1 MLWFN
6 KWSKIMRKI
15 HLEHTF
21 DILPHEHIES
31 KVNEY
36 TLFMK
41 EYNDS
46 NKYRLIFSFNPI
58 CSNVLFNAITEITQN
73 EGSDNCILYNK
84 AETNLTITED
94 TYPNLNR
101 YLNYTRRINN
111 NVTSALTKE
120 HLIMDTGYSHP
131 EVGNFEYHC
140 GYDIFD
146 NHILRSKEF
155 VVVNKINNNINVVEW
170 RNNFNTLSD
179 YLRDNLGAI
188 KEDKNLKD
196 NTDNSK
202 IKKHLYTTDTIYS
215 YTTSINENL
224 IEDNGWLGFIN
235 KGNLNIPNYI
245 IDNKSI
251 TINRVINN
259 MDIGGFVDMY
269 PDRSLYSI
277 LPKYNKYR
285 KRYENNW
292 EFCLTY
298 PFENLYDNEL
308 VKKHGY
314 NGIEGIFKLDGTLQ
328 IGNGLN
334 TKIITLRT
342 FVEHG
347 LKTGDKFKL
356 AYFFEDESGNL
367 MSSGETVNTCT
378 VVGTGG
384 NTYEK
389 KQYIK
394 IRVNDIQNLVA
405 QIYENVEKLK
415 PNADITAIEEEL
427 GNGTFAVDRDYFAN
441 NNVKFRFCKV
451 IGDTKSQYYIRKFKI
466 LTKKDG
472 ISRYNYT
479 LNKLAFAKNIY
490 EDRVGEIIF
499 DDVIDVTGIK
509 NNLGLPLTEL
519 FISVFKTNH
528 GYKEWYGTKEN
539 DYSFNGA
546 SENVEFSHC
555 FGELTSGFDMPS
567 DEECID
573 YNVHRLHNINTE
585 IDGIPL
591 SGEPLERDICLKN
604 NIDTFYGDLVEF
616 NDKALNETVL
626 EDVYYRFNTAQREV
640 NDSSYGTLYYHEIQ
654 SDDYDFN
661 GKDFLERKN
670 IAKNNDAS
678 ESYVPINLNPE
689 GYYYKA
695 HYRIPLKEYMPRV
708 YWGSDILVKVVSS
721 LKSATYAIG
730 TKISY
735 MTFNEVM
742 YEYEIICDKS
752 YNMIVHDK
760 IYLVNKNNVNDVVYG
775 MITEFN
781 NNKYKVVINKDITFS
796 NYKFFKV
803 NPIKPENSYTIPDG
817 SGNYVWRIEKGFN
830 DIDSDSELYNRPF
843 TNGTHYLHKDIN
855 LYLKRQDPHGTY
867 GVSFNSDMPLF
878 KTNFNILGNEKDV
891 NNKEYVENITQKQC

>member
-1 MLWFN
+1 MVWLKIGFVKDIVN
-6 KWSKIMRKI
+6 KYNKLNMRKV

-84 AETNLTITED
+84 AATSLTITDEK
-94 TYPNLNR
+94 LKE
-101 YLNYTRRINN
+101 YLKYTKRIDNN

-120 HLIMDTGYSHP
+120 NLIMDTGYSHP

-155 VVVNKINNNINVVEW
+155 VVVNMINPSINQESQ
-170 RNNFNTLSD
+170 RMNFNTLSD
-179 YLRDNLGAI
+179 YLRDNLGVI
-188 KEDKNLKD
+188 KEDKNLIMYNDEPNNNK
-196 NTDNSK
+196 SR
-202 IKKHLYTTDTIYS
+202 IKKHLYTTDTVYS

-235 KGNLNIPNYI
+235 KGNLNIANF
-245 IDNKSI
+245 NNI
-251 TINRVINN
+251 TINKVINN

-277 LPKYNKYR
+277 LPKYNKHR
-285 KRYENNW
+285 DRYENNW

-298 PFENLYDNEL
+298 PFENFYDNEL

-314 NGIEGIFKLDGTLQ
+314 NGVECIFKLDGTLQ
-328 IGNGLN
+328 IGNGPN

-356 AYFFEDESGNL
+356 AYFYENTNGTL
-367 MSSGETVNTCT
+367 KSSGETVGTCT
-378 VVGTGG
+378 VVGTGS
-384 NTYEK
+384 NLYEK

-394 IRVNDIQNLVA
+394 IRVNDIQNLVSK
-405 QIYENVEKLK
+405 IYEDVEGK
-415 PNADITAIEEEL
+415 ADE
-427 GNGTFAVDRDYFAN
+427 NGVFAVERDYFTDN
-441 NNVKFRFCKV
+441 NIKFRFCKV
-451 IGDTKSQYYIRKFKI
+451 IGNTKSKYYIRKFKI
-466 LTKKDG
+466 LTKKNG
-472 ISRYNYT
+472 SRYNYT

-499 DDVIDVTGIK
+499 DDVIDISGIK

-528 GYKEWYGTKEN
+528 GYKEWYGTK
-539 DYSFNGA
+539 FNGG

-573 YNVHRLHNINTE
+573 YNVHRLHNINTK
-585 IDGIPL
+585 IYGIQL

-604 NIDTFYGDLVEF
+604 NIDTFYGDLIEF
-616 NDKALNETVL
+616 NEKTLNETIL

-661 GKDFLERKN
+661 GKVFLETKN
-670 IAKNNDAS
+670 IAKNNDS
-678 ESYVPINLNPE
+678 SQSDVPINLNPE

-695 HYRIPLKEYMPRV
+695 HHRIPLKEYMPRV

-721 LKSATYAIG
+721 LKSATYTIG
-730 TKISY
+730 RKISY
-735 MTFNEVM
+735 MKFNEVM

-760 IYLVNKNNVNDVVYG
+760 IYLVNKNDVNDVVYG

-796 NYKFFKV
+796 EYKFFKV
-803 NPIKPENSYTIPDG
+803 NPIKPENAYTIPDG

-855 LYLKRQDPHGTY
+855 LYLKRQDPHGIY
-867 GVSFNSDMPLF
+867 GLSFNSDMPLF
-878 KTNFNILGNEKDV
+878 KTNFNILGNEKEV